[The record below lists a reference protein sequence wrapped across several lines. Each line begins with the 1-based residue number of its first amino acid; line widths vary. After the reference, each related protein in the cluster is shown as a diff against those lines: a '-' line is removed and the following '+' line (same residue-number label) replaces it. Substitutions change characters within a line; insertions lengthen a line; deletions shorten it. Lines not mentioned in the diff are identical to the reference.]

1 MFASRYV
8 QIFHD
13 NPFTNETLIDLTKT
27 GLLDLGTTVQGDI
40 KIILR
45 LGQPRP
51 VATNTTPPPTQ
62 PSEHMPSAIFM
73 KAPATKS
80 PQIQTEMTHPQS
92 TDTVQTSLFDLNETQ
107 LLETLEQIVTKKSNP
122 TVHRLH
128 FSSLHQS
135 ETEPIQ
141 EFIVCSKSIA
151 PDCKC
156 TCLNC
161 QHDIQ
166 EQHVKDQLI
175 RGLFNETLQTDILV
189 KTSHLQSLANIIR
202 FAEAFEVA

>member
-1 MFASRYV
+1 M
-8 QIFHD
+8 
-13 NPFTNETLIDLTKT
+13 
-27 GLLDLGTTVQGDI
+27 
-40 KIILR
+40 
-45 LGQPRP
+45 
-51 VATNTTPPPTQ
+51 
-62 PSEHMPSAIFM
+62 
-73 KAPATKS
+73 
-80 PQIQTEMTHPQS
+80 
-92 TDTVQTSLFDLNETQ
+92 NETQ

-135 ETEPIQ
+135 ETEPIE
-141 EFIVCSKSIA
+141 EFVCSKSIA

-156 TCLNC
+156 TCPNF

-166 EQHVKDQLI
+166 EQHIKDQFI

-202 FAEAFEVA
+202 FAEAFEAA